1 MLFKKTIKVF
11 LFKIFGIREERQ
23 KSSSHKM
30 YHNFKLLR
38 CLWLIQIM
46 GQNMEDSIYLKMGK
60 PMDGTIIKIRIF
72 REGRLS
78 L

>member
-1 MLFKKTIKVF
+1 
-11 LFKIFGIREERQ
+11 
-23 KSSSHKM
+23 M